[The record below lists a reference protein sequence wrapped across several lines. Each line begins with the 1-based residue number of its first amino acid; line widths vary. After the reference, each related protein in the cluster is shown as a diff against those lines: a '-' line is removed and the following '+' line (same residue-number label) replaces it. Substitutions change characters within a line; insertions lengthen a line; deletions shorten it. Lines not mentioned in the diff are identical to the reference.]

1 MGFGKQLKIVLDEI
15 DMSVA
20 TLSRETGI
28 ASTTLYSIID
38 RDTNNV
44 GLDKVKK
51 IEKAINA
58 IPGGIIYNL
67 LYGITPENAEVSTR
81 QYDYYAMGDEA
92 RRYWML
98 EKYNCLTPKGQAKV
112 AEYTEDLAQIPE
124 YQKGDTN
131 HLQVNAAHERTD
143 IEATNEMRQQDEELM
158 NDDKHWN

>member
-20 TLSRETGI
+20 TLSRETRI

-124 YQKGDTN
+124 YRKDTAD
-131 HLQVNAAHERTD
+131 HLQVNAAHARTD
-143 IEATNEMRQQDEELM
+143 VDIPEGADTSDDGIM
-158 NDDKHWN
+158 NDDNF

>member
-98 EKYNCLTPKGQAKV
+98 ENIIV
-112 AEYTEDLAQIPE
+112 
-124 YQKGDTN
+124 
-131 HLQVNAAHERTD
+131 
-143 IEATNEMRQQDEELM
+143 
-158 NDDKHWN
+158 